1 MKSYGRNQL
10 REYSTLFSRN
20 EAQAW
25 IKCNFQSLK
34 HKIIRYDNDWLLNKK
49 LTYNDY
55 LKYIYNILESNYANE
70 YIIKNSFLNEWL
82 IPEKGHD
89 NATIFNEFRV
99 GKSVADLVIFNGT
112 SKVFEIKT
120 EFDSNQRLES
130 QIENYKK
137 IFKEVYLI
145 VPKSKLSTYYR
156 FDKSVGLISY
166 KTKQKRIFNIER
178 PCEANSET
186 DYCTLMDILHS
197 NEYKKIIKKYYG
209 FLPEMTSFNQ
219 FEKCSS
225 LMKKIPAEDLN
236 QLFIE
241 QMKTRNISNE
251 LSVRCFR
258 ELNQL
263 SLSLNLNKIDKQKFV
278 KNLNTCLND

>member
-1 MKSYGRNQL
+1 MKSFSQNQL
-10 REYSTLFSRN
+10 RDYSTLFSRN

-25 IKCNFQSLK
+25 LKCNFQSLK
-34 HKIIRYDNDWLLNKK
+34 YKITRYDNDWLLGNKY
-49 LTYNDY
+49 TYNDY
-55 LKYIYNILESNYANE
+55 LKYVYSILESNYANE

-89 NATIFNEFRV
+89 NAIIFNEFRV

-120 EFDSNQRLES
+120 EFDSDQRLEF

-137 IFKEVYLI
+137 IFNEVYLI
-145 VPKSKLSTYYR
+145 VPQSKLSTYNK
-156 FDKSVGLISY
+156 FEKSVGLISY
-166 KTKQKRIFNIER
+166 ITKQPQKFIIER
-178 PCEANSET
+178 PCEANYNIDPFT
-186 DYCTLMDILHS
+186 IMDILHS
-197 NEYKKIIKKYYG
+197 HEYKALIKKYYG

-225 LMKKIPAEDLN
+225 LMHKIPTEKLN
-236 QLFIE
+236 KLFIGK
-241 QMKTRNISNE
+241 MKTRNISNE
-251 LSVRCFR
+251 LSVRYFR

-263 SLSLNLNKIDKQKFV
+263 SLSLKLNKTEKQNLV
-278 KNLNTCLND
+278 KNLNKCLND